1 MKILQ
6 VKMAPIISTFSSL
19 TLKAGVIWIQ
29 KLRLI
34 WDGGAI
40 FNHNTLIGF
49 TLTRLISIQ
58 VTFDPNNKARYEL
71 WLFLCSH
78 HQHRWLSL
86 LSYLWSLAPGL
97 GSSLDTELR
106 PGSRRVRAP
115 AMARPPPA
123 SDCDHWPGLTWWHW
137 PWVSCHVQCPVISLC
152 CKPVTRQRLINQG
165 VFINRSTFVAHS

>member
-58 VTFDPNNKARYEL
+58 VTFDPDNKSINFDSSS
-71 WLFLCSH
+71 FLTSNIAGYH
-78 HQHRWLSL
+78 L
-86 LSYLWSLAPGL
+86 YFLAQVIPGL